1 MLKTFYREHIAAS
14 LVLTLVRIY
23 LGWEWL
29 NAGWHK
35 VFGPEPF
42 NAAGFLK
49 GAVQKATGDH
59 PAVQGWWA
67 DFLTHVA
74 IPNAKLF
81 SFLVAWGELLVGLG
95 LILGCFTTF
104 AALMGIVM
112 NFAFLLSGTTSTNPQ
127 MLILALLLIAAGANA
142 RRIGL
147 DRWVLPY
154 LRNMLN
160 RYRNGEKGTT
170 TNTKLPPVEAH

>member
-1 MLKTFYREHIAAS
+1 
-14 LVLTLVRIY
+14 
-23 LGWEWL
+23 
-29 NAGWHK
+29 
-35 VFGPEPF
+35 
-42 NAAGFLK
+42 
-49 GAVQKATGDH
+49 
-59 PAVQGWWA
+59 
-67 DFLTHVA
+67 
-74 IPNAKLF
+74 
-81 SFLVAWGELLVGLG
+81 
-95 LILGCFTTF
+95 
-104 AALMGIVM
+104 MGIVM

-160 RYRNGEKGTT
+160 RYRNGGKGTT

>member
-1 MLKTFYREHIAAS
+1 MMKTFFREHIAAS
-14 LVLTLVRIY
+14 LLWTLVRVY

-29 NAGWHK
+29 QAGWHK

-42 NAAGFLK
+42 DATGFLK

-95 LILGCFTTF
+95 LILE
-104 AALMGIVM
+104 
-112 NFAFLLSGTTSTNPQ
+112 
-127 MLILALLLIAAGANA
+127 
-142 RRIGL
+142 IG
-147 DRWVLPY
+147 R
-154 LRNMLN
+154 
-160 RYRNGEKGTT
+160 
-170 TNTKLPPVEAH
+170 AHV